1 MTPKT
6 WIERLEKRCPAR
18 SPAGTTVEP
27 NFSFRVAG
35 MPRADAQRKYVQ
47 AVETAIADLRGCPRT
62 RNGRNWFVDCILGAT
77 VTPIRDR
84 GTLKTSGFFSDSL

>member
-18 SPAGTTVEP
+18 SQAGATVEP
-27 NFSFRVAG
+27 NFSVHVAG

-47 AVETAIADLRGCPRT
+47 VVETAIADPR
-62 RNGRNWFVDCILGAT
+62 AT
-77 VTPIRDR
+77 PVQQALWREQAEQIRAAIQP
-84 GTLKTSGFFSDSL
+84 SE